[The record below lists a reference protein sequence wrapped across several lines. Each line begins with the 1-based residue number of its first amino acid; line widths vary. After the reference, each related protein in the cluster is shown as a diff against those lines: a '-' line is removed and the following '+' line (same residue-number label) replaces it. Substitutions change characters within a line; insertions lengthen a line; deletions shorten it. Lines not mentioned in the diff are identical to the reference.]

1 MISHT
6 TGSNEA
12 DFTGVEKRAVATRG
26 AGRGEMLGQRMRRM
40 WTNS

>member
-26 AGRGEMLGQRMRRM
+26 QEEEKDEGKVDQ
-40 WTNS
+40 